1 MHRITLVLAA
11 AAIGSAQT
19 REQPS
24 RAVSDPGIVTTRQA
38 ITPAGV
44 PSVFQGRVYGVAWAG
59 DSGDLWVLHAT
70 DLYRLDWKNN
80 RVVARTPHGGT
91 PGNQAIAADPL
102 TGDAVIGRSARVAQS
117 SAMAGIT
124 VAHANSLRSL
134 AVGLGRF
141 QPGALSVAAAADAA
155 GHRYI

>member
-11 AAIGSAQT
+11 AAIGAAQT

-70 DLYRLDWKNN
+70 DLYRLGLEKK
-80 RVVARTPHGGT
+80 PGGGRPP
-91 PGNQAIAADPL
+91 PGGAS
-102 TGDAVIGRSARVAQS
+102 G
-117 SAMAGIT
+117 
-124 VAHANSLRSL
+124 
-134 AVGLGRF
+134 
-141 QPGALSVAAAADAA
+141 QPGVGGRAPP
-155 GHRYI
+155 GGRRGWTI

>member
-1 MHRITLVLAA
+1 MHRIALVLAA
-11 AAIGSAQT
+11 AAIAAAQT

-70 DLYRLDWKNN
+70 DLYRLDLKNN
-80 RVVARTPHGGT
+80 RGGAPTPHGGA
-91 PGNQAIAADPL
+91 PGNPA
-102 TGDAVIGRSARVAQS
+102 S
-117 SAMAGIT
+117 SP
-124 VAHANSLRSL
+124 H
-134 AVGLGRF
+134 
-141 QPGALSVAAAADAA
+141 PP
-155 GHRYI
+155 

>member
-11 AAIGSAQT
+11 AAVALAQT

-59 DSGDLWVLHAT
+59 DSGDLWGLHAT
-70 DLYRLDWKNN
+70 DLYRLRLEEKPGGG
-80 RVVARTPHGGT
+80 RTPPCGG
-91 PGNQAIAADPL
+91 PGEQ
-102 TGDAVIGRSARVAQS
+102 G
-117 SAMAGIT
+117 
-124 VAHANSLRSL
+124 
-134 AVGLGRF
+134 
-141 QPGALSVAAAADAA
+141 GAP
-155 GHRYI
+155 